1 MYLWQKLVAPRWW
14 EANEQALSNEAG
26 KDLAIIEQPGRNRL
40 TIEVACSTRRGADA
54 LVRRFGGRFEKLP
67 RNWLERFT
75 RMQKT
80 RPLRFG
86 GGELLIP
93 AGAAFG
99 TGEHATTAMSL
110 CLLERV
116 FVWGAHAPSRPR
128 DCDWVEHCAPA
139 IENFE
144 NSVRRGRRTQHA
156 SRVRSPELL
165 VDLGTGSGILAL
177 AARLLGAEC
186 VIGIDND
193 PIAISTAK
201 ENARLN
207 KIDRA
212 HFRIADVRSWK
223 FPAKID
229 VVTANLFSEL
239 LIEILPKLKR
249 ARWLIL
255 SGVLRAQEPE
265 LVRALQ
271 QHGVQLVKVRRRGK
285 WIALLATTN

>member
-14 EANEQALSNEAG
+14 ETNEQALSDQAG

-40 TIEVACSTRRGADA
+40 TIEVACSTRGGADA
-54 LVRRFGGRFEKLP
+54 LVRRFGGRIEKLP
-67 RNWLERFT
+67 RKWLDRFT
-75 RMQKT
+75 RVPKT
-80 RPLRFG
+80 RPFRFG
-86 GGELLIP
+86 GRELLIP

-116 FVWGAHAPSRPR
+116 FVWGAHAPSRAG
-128 DCDWVEHCAPA
+128 DGAPA

-144 NSVRRGRRTQHA
+144 NSVRRARRTQHA
-156 SRVRSPELL
+156 RRVRSPELL

-177 AARLLGAEC
+177 AARLLGAER

-239 LIEILPKLKR
+239 LIELLPKLKR

-255 SGVLRAQEPE
+255 SGVLRMQESE

-285 WIALLATTN
+285 WIALLAATN